1 MVAMDCERTR
11 EELDQ
16 LDEQRY
22 FSPHQLKIER
32 KNYIASSRWNPAAT
46 PFTKLVLIPFYSEN
60 VNQTA

>member
-22 FSPHQLKIER
+22 FAPKYLKIER

-46 PFTKLVLIPFYSEN
+46 LFKS
-60 VNQTA
+60 